1 MILDDKRN
9 RVFKLRPFFN
19 LLKVAVEAIGT
30 NDCCFSIPV
39 CPCVYIT
46 RVLVTRVRSA
56 AESKPLT
63 QAGGTE
69 VEPWP
74 KLYIHL
80 SDQLRPSC
88 SLAVLFVLPPKL
100 SAPLLPRVFSRRLR
114 QLTVRSL
121 CLVPR
126 VVLVSRYVY
135 ITRNLALTL
144 SALAASQ
151 AEPECDRPPPVRH
164 PSCPGCGC

>member
-19 LLKVAVEAIGT
+19 LFKVAVEAIGP
-30 NDCCFSIPV
+30 NGSNASIPV
-39 CPCVYIT
+39 RPCVYIT

-69 VEPWP
+69 VKPWP

-100 SAPLLPRVFSRRLR
+100 SAPLPPRVSSRRLQ
-114 QLTVRSL
+114 QLTGRSL